1 VRIFGVGGRRGRK
14 TPYNAVIVNRSVP
27 AGEGSIKVKIAGYTE
42 GYAVD
47 RGGSRVLSK
56 PLKCPWC
63 GTSDYEVRT
72 NCRNCGGPLPERE
85 TAGNGRYMEM
95 PLKPPPPPREISK
108 NYVRKL
114 MFGSGWG
121 VAAAIFAFIGGI
133 FFFVGLLLTA
143 LIVTAFVGIPFIGMG
158 AIFGVAGSIVL
169 KTQYDKA
176 RKTVEVLRSGND
188 TEGLVTE
195 VGQNMMVRINGRN
208 PYNIGYEYSVDGRR
222 FTGSV
227 QTLQNPLQIFR
238 PGCRAWVLYSPGS
251 PETSTLYPHP

>member
-1 VRIFGVGGRRGRK
+1 M
-14 TPYNAVIVNRSVP
+14 P
-27 AGEGSIKVKIAGYTE
+27 
-42 GYAVD
+42 
-47 RGGSRVLSK
+47 LK

-72 NCRNCGGPLPERE
+72 NCKNCGGPLPERE
-85 TAGNGRYMEM
+85 PEGSDLSREI

-114 MFGSGWG
+114 MLGSGWG

-133 FFFVGLLLTA
+133 FFFVGLLLTV
-143 LIVTAFVGIPFIGMG
+143 LVVTAFVGIPFIGMG

-176 RKTVEVLRSGND
+176 RQTVEILKLGHD
-188 TEGLVTE
+188 TEGLVKE
-195 VGQNMMVRINGRN
+195 VEQNFMVRINGRHPFSIN
-208 PYNIGYEYSVDGRR
+208 YEYSVDGRS
-222 FTGSV
+222 FKGSV
-227 QTLQNPLQIFR
+227 QTLQDPLPVFR
-238 PGCRAWVLYSPGS
+238 PGGRAWVLYSPGS